1 VCGDAREDRRRWAGL
16 GFDRVGT
23 GVCRGP
29 ADDQLQKLENLVN
42 ASWQVK
48 MGYWVGML
56 DTKLG

>member
-1 VCGDAREDRRRWAGL
+1 
-16 GFDRVGT
+16 
-23 GVCRGP
+23 
-29 ADDQLQKLENLVN
+29 LQKLENLVN